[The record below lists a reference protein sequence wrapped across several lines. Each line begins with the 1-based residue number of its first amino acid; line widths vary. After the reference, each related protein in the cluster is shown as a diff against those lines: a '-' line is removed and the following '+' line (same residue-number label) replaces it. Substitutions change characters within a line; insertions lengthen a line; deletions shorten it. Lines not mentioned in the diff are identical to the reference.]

1 MKRQR
6 PRFDPDD
13 CSPSAL
19 SRARDSLTKVTASP
33 NDAPPVAGPYLQ
45 TVSGRWVNPFE
56 PDPAQLE
63 PIVRAVVASSP
74 KPVADYRA
82 GKTAAL
88 EALLGKVMGQTRG
101 QADPDV
107 ARELLE
113 KAVAK

>member
-1 MKRQR
+1 MLEETFTTGK
-6 PRFDPDD
+6 DP
-13 CSPSAL
+13 AVIIKEKG
-19 SRARDSLTKVTASP
+19 LTRIA
-33 NDAPPVAGPYLQ
+33 
-45 TVSGRWVNPFE
+45 
-56 PDPAQLE
+56 DPAQLE